1 MKYVGR
7 KRNSTHTKWSN
18 KDRYLIGKYAPENG
32 VVAAVRKFKRKFQNL
47 NESTV
52 QSFQKKVEA
61 ELKKASKEKR
71 EPSKVIVKFLSP
83 TGCPLMLG
91 QLISMVQIYLI
102 AQSRRG
108 CVINTSI
115 ANVTARALIQ
125 GFPQTVGNIDL
136 QSTAWTRSLFRWDS

>member
-1 MKYVGR
+1 MDAAAITTEVEYVGS
-7 KRNSTHTKWSN
+7 KRNSTHTKWSI
-18 KDRYLIGKYAPENG
+18 KDRYLIGKYASENG
-32 VVAAVRKFKRKFQNL
+32 VVAAVRKFKRKIPNL

-71 EPSKVIVKFLSP
+71 EQSKVILKYLSP
-83 TGCPLMLG
+83 IGCPLILG
-91 QLISMVQIYLI
+91 QLDSMVETYLI

-108 CVINTSI
+108 CLINTSFTN
-115 ANVTARALIQ
+115 ATAHALIQ

-136 QSTAWTRSLFRWDS
+136 

>member
-1 MKYVGR
+1 MESIGS
-7 KRNSTHTKWSN
+7 KRNSTYTKWSD
-18 KDRYLIGKYAPENG
+18 KENE
-32 VVAAVRKFKRKFQNL
+32 VAAAVRKFKRKFPNL
-47 NESTV
+47 NESTAR
-52 QSFQKKVEA
+52 SFRKKVEA